1 MRRLLAWVAGLA
13 GGAAA
18 YRAWRR
24 GPQPA
29 PSTQPDPA
37 EALRAKL
44 AEAKAAGQD
53 RDEFE
58 AGEQPVDRAADPD
71 ERRRAVHERGRAA
84 ADEMRGDEP
93 R

>member
-24 GPQPA
+24 APQPL
-29 PSTQPDPA
+29 PSTEPDPA

-44 AEAKAAGQD
+44 AEAKAARPD

-58 AGEQPVDRAADPD
+58 SGEQPVDAADPD

-84 ADEMRGDEP
+84 VDEMRGDDSE
-93 R
+93 

>member
-24 GPQPA
+24 APQPA
-29 PSTQPDPA
+29 PSVAEDPA

-44 AEAKAAGQD
+44 AEAKAAGDD
-53 RDEFE
+53 RDAFE
-58 AGEQPVDRAADPD
+58 AGEQPVDEAADPD
-71 ERRRAVHERGRAA
+71 DRRRAVHERGRAA
-84 ADEMRGDEP
+84 VDEMRGDEP
-93 R
+93 A